1 MDETRVRGIRGA
13 VTVAENSRTAII
25 TATEQLLNLIAGENE
40 IDSEDIVSIIFSVTA
55 DLDAVFPAEAARRLG
70 WSMTPLMC
78 TTEIPVSGAM
88 EKCVRV
94 LMHAYT
100 KRDQSEV
107 RHVYLGEAAK
117 LRPDLSSG
125 SAEKGVDRSS

>member
-1 MDETRVRGIRGA
+1 VDEARVRGIRGA
-13 VTVAENSRTAII
+13 VTVTENSRTAII
-25 TATEQLLNLIAGENE
+25 TATEQLLNLIAGENQVG
-40 IDSEDIVSIIFSVTA
+40 SEDIVSILFSVTA
-55 DLDAVFPAEAARRLG
+55 DLDAAFPAEAARRLG
-70 WSMTPLMC
+70 WTMTPLMC

-100 KRDQSEV
+100 KKSQSEV
-107 RHVYLGEAAK
+107 RHVYLGEAAR
-117 LRPDLSSG
+117 LRPDLHFE

>member
-1 MDETRVRGIRGA
+1 VDETRVRGIRGA

-70 WSMTPLMC
+70 WSMAPLMC

-100 KRDQSEV
+100 KRGQSEV

>member
-1 MDETRVRGIRGA
+1 VDETRVRGIRGA

-100 KRDQSEV
+100 KRGQSEV

>member
-1 MDETRVRGIRGA
+1 VDEARVRGIRGA
-13 VTVAENSRTAII
+13 VTVTENSRTAII
-25 TATEQLLNLIAGENE
+25 TATEQLLKLIAEQNE

-70 WSMTPLMC
+70 WTMAPLMC

-100 KRDQSEV
+100 KRGQSEV
-107 RHVYLGEAAK
+107 RHVYLGEAAN
-117 LRPDLSSG
+117 LRPDLHSG
-125 SAEKGVDRSS
+125 SAEKRVDRSS